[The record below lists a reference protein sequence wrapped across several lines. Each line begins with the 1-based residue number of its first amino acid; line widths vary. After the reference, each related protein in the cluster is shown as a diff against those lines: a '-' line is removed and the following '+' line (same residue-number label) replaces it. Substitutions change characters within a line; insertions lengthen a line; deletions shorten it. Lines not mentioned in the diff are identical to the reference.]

1 MGNAY
6 TITYRTKK
14 ILSTLPGRNSGHQ
27 APVSAFDFLQVNSRT
42 AGSRQR
48 GCHSGRFQHAER
60 FPHRA
65 ARNGKTFGQIAPA
78 ANI

>member
-27 APVSAFDFLQVNSRT
+27 APVSAYDFLQVNSQT
-42 AGSRQR
+42 AGGR
-48 GCHSGRFQHAER
+48 HFGRFQRTER

-65 ARNGKTFGQIAPA
+65 AGNGKTFGQIAPA
-78 ANI
+78 ANT